1 MLQVGFGKMFPL
13 IVLLVGSID
22 DRLDHMADKITYQS
36 SVNHPFSVTG
46 ALRYQNRHS

>member
-36 SVNHPFSVTG
+36 SVNHPFFVTG
-46 ALRYQNRHS
+46 APRYQKRNS